1 MTNAIRLRRAF
12 VATLILT
19 AIITTFPGASAS
31 AMRTQ
36 DHITT
41 TQDNKAHISAV
52 SICPI
57 RWQRG
62 PRYVQRL
69 IGCVA
74 RFYRVGASTAL
85 EVAYRESKFHPNAY
99 NSRSCAKGVYQ
110 HLCRYWPTRADD
122 YGFAGWSA
130 FNARANIFVTMRM
143 VRQYGWW
150 PWR

>member
-1 MTNAIRLRRAF
+1 MTHAIRLRRAF

-19 AIITTFPGASAS
+19 AIITTFPGAPAS
-31 AMRTQ
+31 AMR
-36 DHITT
+36 
-41 TQDNKAHISAV
+41 TQDNKAHISPV
-52 SICPI
+52 PVCPI
-57 RWQRG
+57 PWQRG

-69 IGCVA
+69 IGCAA
-74 RFYRVGASTAL
+74 RFY
-85 EVAYRESKFHPNAY
+85 
-99 NSRSCAKGVYQ
+99 GVFQ

-150 PWR
+150 PWGA